1 MDANRLRRAFT
12 GYFEQ
17 RGHAVIPSASLVPT
31 DPGLL
36 FTIAG
41 MVPFKPW
48 FVGEEAPPHKRAT
61 SIQRCLRAGGK
72 HNDLD
77 AIGTTARHLTLFEM
91 LGNFSFGD
99 YFKEAAIPYAWE
111 CATEVLGFEADR
123 IWVTVHHSDDQA
135 ARIWTDSVGLPP
147 ERLQR
152 MGDDNWWQMG
162 DTGPCGPC
170 SELYFDKGPE
180 YGAEGGPLHG
190 GDERYV
196 EFWNLVFMQYA
207 RQPDGSLA
215 DLPKPSIDTG
225 AGFERILTL
234 AERTDSV
241 FETAVL
247 RPVLAAAESLSGR
260 RYGADPRDDVA
271 LRILADHARAMS
283 FLVSDGVFPTNEGRG
298 HVLRRIIRRS
308 VLRSSQLGIAR
319 DATPTLVDSVVE
331 LMGDAYPQLR
341 ASAGFVKE
349 VVAREEDRF
358 RATLRAGS
366 LLLEEHL
373 GQPGGVVPGDVAFRL
388 HDTFGFP
395 VELTREVAA
404 ERGIGVDQQG
414 FEAAMALQ
422 RETSRA
428 AGTGAVASGRAESYR
443 ELLEQF
449 GVTKFVGYE
458 QECWASKIVAVLP
471 GSDPA
476 APGEAGPGE
485 VEVFLDAT
493 PFYAEGGGQV
503 GDTGTMTSVDGVEVT
518 VLDTTAPLP
527 GLHRHR
533 AVVRGGELRPGTTVD
548 AVVDSVRRMEIRR
561 NHTGTHLL
569 HWALR
574 KVLGEHVR
582 QQGSL
587 VAPDRLRFD
596 FSHHSAPEPSELE
609 QVEDLVNAEVLADLP
624 VTTTVTSRA
633 EAEAEGAIAFFG
645 DRYGERVRVV
655 RSGSASVELCG
666 GTHVR
671 ALGMVGPIRIVS
683 VGSIGSNTR
692 RLEAL
697 TGDASISRWRAEAA
711 LLARAATAVNAVP
724 EELPGRIEEL
734 RAEQKRSREE
744 LRAVR
749 SAALSVE
756 AASLAA
762 QATDGAVVVRR
773 DGRPN
778 DELRELATAIRQ
790 AKGVHAAVVIGSPD
804 GSGVALVA
812 SVDAGAGLVASE
824 LIADAA
830 RAVGG
835 GGGRGTDLAMAGG
848 RRAEKIDEAIALVR
862 AKLEAL

>member
-17 RGHAVIPSASLVPT
+17 RGHVVVPSASLVPT

-48 FVGEEAPPHKRAT
+48 FMGEEAPAHKRAT

-111 CATEVLGFEADR
+111 CATEVLGFDPSR

-135 ARIWTDSVGLPP
+135 AEIWTDSVGLPRD
-147 ERLQR
+147 RLQR

-170 SELYFDKGPE
+170 SELYFDKGPS
-180 YGAEGGPLHG
+180 YGAEGGPLNG

-196 EFWNLVFMQYA
+196 EFWNLVFMQYSRLA
-207 RQPDGSLA
+207 DGRLV

-234 AERTDSV
+234 AEGTDSV

-247 RPVLAAAESLSGR
+247 RPVLAKAESLSGR
-260 RYGADPRDDVA
+260 RYGSDPRDDVA
-271 LRILADHARAMS
+271 LRIVADHARAMS

-308 VLRSSQLGIAR
+308 VLRSSQLGVAK
-319 DATPTLVDSVVE
+319 DAMPRMVDAVVDV
-331 LMGDAYPQLR
+331 MGEAYPLLR
-341 ASAGFVKE
+341 ATAGFVKE

-373 GQPGGVVPGDVAFRL
+373 GEPGGMVPGDVAFRL

-404 ERGIGVDQQG
+404 ERGIGVDQEG
-414 FEAAMALQ
+414 FEAAMSLQ

-428 AGTGAVASGRAESYR
+428 AGTAAAASSRGESYR

-449 GVTKFVGYE
+449 GTTRFVGYDHE
-458 QECWASKIVAVLP
+458 AWSSKVVAVLP
-471 GSDPA
+471 GSDGP
-476 APGEAGPGE
+476 APGEAAPGE

-503 GDTGTMTSVDGVEVT
+503 GDTGLLSADGLEVS
-518 VLDTTAPLP
+518 VLDTTAPMP

-533 AVVRGGELRPGTTVD
+533 AVVRQGELRPGMTVTASVD
-548 AVVDSVRRMEIRR
+548 AERRNAIRR

-596 FSHHSAPEPSELE
+596 FSHHSAPDPSQLE
-609 QVEDLVNAEVLADLP
+609 EVENLVNAEVLADLP
-624 VTTTVTSRA
+624 VTTTVTSRV
-633 EAEAEGAIAFFG
+633 EAEGEGAIAFFG
-645 DRYGERVRVV
+645 DRYGEQVRVV

-683 VGSIGSNTR
+683 EGSIGSNTR

-697 TGDASISRWRAEAA
+697 TGEASISRWRAESC
-711 LLARAATAVNAVP
+711 LLSRAAAVVNATP
-724 EELPGRIEEL
+724 DELPARVEEL
-734 RAEQKRSREE
+734 RVEQKRAREE
-744 LRAVR
+744 LRVLR
-749 SAALSVE
+749 SRALADEAANL
-756 AASLAA
+756 ASLA
-762 QATDGAVVVRR
+762 TDGTVVVRR

-790 AKGVHAAVVIGSPD
+790 VKGVRAAVVIGSPD

-812 SVDAGAGLVASE
+812 AVDPGSGLTASE
-824 LIADAA
+824 LIGDAA

-835 GGGRGTDLAMAGG
+835 GGGRGVELAMAGG
-848 RRAEKIDEAIALVR
+848 RRADKIDDAIATVR
-862 AKLEAL
+862 SKLESA